1 MVTVKETENAP
12 EVLIL
17 TGEFISDLFIKRL
30 TCGASYGR
38 VSFNMDPLSPKSRM
52 GERT

>member
-1 MVTVKETENAP
+1 MP

-17 TGEFISDLFIKRL
+17 TDEFISELFIEHL
-30 TCGASYGR
+30 TCGASYER